1 MKGNRCS
8 QGGWGPSLL
17 DPHWCWAQPPYPKRF
32 LPLLP
37 QVHPLSWFLGT
48 DLPSLPF
55 GELVDSF
62 SAAPWASFSATCA
75 HFVVPSS
82 LSPLAAF
89 FPLPAPLPSPGLCLP
104 GGGGPHAAEVVGSR
118 AVTALPESQSGP
130 EPPEVEG
137 GAKASGNELPLGGRT
152 GPWPKCG
159 ACRGRCGLW
168 DMTPA
173 CSHWT
178 RQE

>member
-1 MKGNRCS
+1 MGKMKSNRCS
-8 QGGWGPSLL
+8 QGGWGPSLM
-17 DPHWCWAQPPYPKRF
+17 DPHWCWAQPPYPERF

-82 LSPLAAF
+82 FLPLLPSF
-89 FPLPAPLPSPGLCLP
+89 PFPLLFPLLASASLVAVAPTQLRWWAAGLSLRYQRASQGLSRPKWKAEPRLRVMNFPWEAEPGP
-104 GGGGPHAAEVVGSR
+104 GQSVGPVG
-118 AVTALPESQSGP
+118 ADVGFGT
-130 EPPEVEG
+130 
-137 GAKASGNELPLGGRT
+137 
-152 GPWPKCG
+152 
-159 ACRGRCGLW
+159 
-168 DMTPA
+168 
-173 CSHWT
+173 
-178 RQE
+178 